1 MRIQRVDVVNFRS
14 LRDCTLNLANCTA
27 LLGENNSGKS
37 TFLHAIDLF
46 FASSPRTTI
55 NDFSDGKLEKPIDI
69 TVHFGELTPYDQS
82 EFAGNLLD
90 DALVVTRRFTSG
102 SSSENGTYFVSARVN
117 LEFSACRNQSGKTEK
132 RTLYSALREKYTD
145 LPKEKNADEVN
156 GFLEA
161 WEEKNPSHLT
171 LERVA
176 DFKGWTNV
184 AAGKLKQKTSY
195 QLIRA
200 VQDASEQIQDN
211 KNSPV
216 KSLIDELARQTIQNN
231 SDFKDFLS
239 KANEQISKFTDPKN
253 VPMLAEISGGLTEIL
268 TDYYKDS
275 EIMATWEPISQIQPS
290 FPSANIVVRDNE
302 FETGLSGV
310 GHGLQR
316 AIILTVLRYMAEYRA
331 KQSSVEQKFDE
342 PQSDLILA
350 IEEPEIY
357 QHPTKQRLF
366 GKLLRELTIGFS
378 QYSGIRVQ
386 TIFVTHSP
394 LLISIAECESIRL
407 VRSLIKDSQRNVH
420 INELSLER
428 CAKSSAEFSGLKP
441 ENAWSAMQFAAKL
454 HTFNSNLAEGF
465 FAKCVVLAEGVGDE
479 AVLNAWYRLKK
490 RDPHAEGIVICQV
503 DGKSKLDKPIIVFG
517 ELGIPCYWVFDS
529 DKVAKDNGGSIKTN
543 KLLQVIGGVEADKCE
558 DWPVGEF
565 KRFACWEKKIEKYIE
580 EKVGT
585 DAFTAARKKFS
596 ILHDISEDSCLKFPA
611 SASGMLL
618 EFCEKGAKFPELDNV
633 IAKIDE
639 LLVN

>member
-1 MRIQRVDVVNFRS
+1 MRIKRVEVVNFRS
-14 LRDCTLNLANCTA
+14 LRDCTLNLTNCTA

-55 NDFSDGKLEKPIDI
+55 IDFSDGNLEKPIDI

-90 DALVVTRRFTSG
+90 GALVVTRRFTSS

-117 LEFSACRNQSGKTEK
+117 PEFSTCRNQSGKTEK
-132 RTLYSALREKYTD
+132 RSLYSALREKYTD

-156 GFLEA
+156 GLLEA

-195 QLIRA
+195 QFIRA
-200 VQDASEQIQDN
+200 VQDASEQIQDS

-310 GHGLQR
+310 GHGLQ
-316 AIILTVLRYMAEYRA
+316 
-331 KQSSVEQKFDE
+331 
-342 PQSDLILA
+342 
-350 IEEPEIY
+350 
-357 QHPTKQRLF
+357 
-366 GKLLRELTIGFS
+366 
-378 QYSGIRVQ
+378 
-386 TIFVTHSP
+386 
-394 LLISIAECESIRL
+394 
-407 VRSLIKDSQRNVH
+407 
-420 INELSLER
+420 
-428 CAKSSAEFSGLKP
+428 
-441 ENAWSAMQFAAKL
+441 
-454 HTFNSNLAEGF
+454 
-465 FAKCVVLAEGVGDE
+465 
-479 AVLNAWYRLKK
+479 
-490 RDPHAEGIVICQV
+490 
-503 DGKSKLDKPIIVFG
+503 
-517 ELGIPCYWVFDS
+517 
-529 DKVAKDNGGSIKTN
+529 
-543 KLLQVIGGVEADKCE
+543 
-558 DWPVGEF
+558 
-565 KRFACWEKKIEKYIE
+565 
-580 EKVGT
+580 
-585 DAFTAARKKFS
+585 
-596 ILHDISEDSCLKFPA
+596 
-611 SASGMLL
+611 
-618 EFCEKGAKFPELDNV
+618 
-633 IAKIDE
+633 
-639 LLVN
+639 